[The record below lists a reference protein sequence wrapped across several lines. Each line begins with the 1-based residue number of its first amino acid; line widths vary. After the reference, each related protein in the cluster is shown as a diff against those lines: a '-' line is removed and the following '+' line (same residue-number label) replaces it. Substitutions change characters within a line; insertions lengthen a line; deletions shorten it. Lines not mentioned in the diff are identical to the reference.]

1 MALTMKAPEEIMK
14 ALVAQF
20 PAEDIEH
27 RVGRVSNDGTKVS
40 LLAYITARGVMDRL
54 DDVFGIGGWSDTYE
68 RWGVKG
74 IKCRLSVLIGG
85 EWVAKEDGAD
95 ETDIESTKGGISD
108 ALKRVAVKIGIGR
121 YLYLL
126 PKTEVLLT
134 NQWADGAISHKGK
147 YAPRPI
153 LPAWALP
160 GGSGRPPVKATSDGT
175 KTGSAQATGTTQRA
189 PASPTVL
196 PQGAAQPSGS
206 DPTTTPMTWPAVSE
220 AASRHKVGTKE
231 LLSLAGVDSWDKV
244 KAFSPER
251 LAALVAVIEG
261 KTEAAA

>member
-1 MALTMKAPEEIMK
+1 MALTMKTPEEAMK
-14 ALVAQF
+14 ALAAQF

-27 RVGRVSNDGTKVS
+27 RVGRVSSDGTKVS

-74 IKCRLSVLIGG
+74 IKCRLSVCIGG

-134 NQWADGAISHKGK
+134 NQQTDDAIHHKGK

-160 GGSGRPPVKATSDGT
+160 GGSGRPPVKAPGGGT
-175 KTGSAQATGTTQRA
+175 KAGSAQPPTSAQRA
-189 PASPTVL
+189 PAPPTVL
-196 PQGAAQPSGS
+196 PQGASSAAV
-206 DPTTTPMTWPAVSE
+206 TWQAVFDT
-220 AASRHKVGTKE
+220 ASRCKVGTKRV
-231 LLSLAGVDSWDKV
+231 LALAGVSTIDAV
-244 KAFSPER
+244 KTQLDADALEVLVLLIER
-251 LAALVAVIEG
+251 EKAA
-261 KTEAAA
+261 